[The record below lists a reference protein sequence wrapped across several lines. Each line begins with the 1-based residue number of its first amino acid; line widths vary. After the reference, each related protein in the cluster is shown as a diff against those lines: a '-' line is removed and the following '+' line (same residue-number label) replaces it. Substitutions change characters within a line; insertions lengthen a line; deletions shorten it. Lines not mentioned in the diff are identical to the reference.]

1 MKTNNFILIFMLI
14 SIVTLIGC
22 SQKGTMELNNLKND
36 TIIFGKIKW
45 TTPGPSTII
54 LNLKGYADDTCYLD
68 GYLILPK
75 IKVDTT
81 FSIERYDPKKFGIS
95 YKKYKSKNTSLKID
109 YLIPGYFF

>member
-1 MKTNNFILIFMLI
+1 MKNNNFLSFFILVIIVIF
-14 SIVTLIGC
+14 SSC
-22 SQKGTMELNNLKND
+22 SQKGIIVLNNLKKD
-36 TIIFGKIKW
+36 TMIFEKIKW

-54 LNLKGYADDTCYLD
+54 LNLKGYADDTCYLE

-75 IKVDTT
+75 MKVDTT
-81 FSIERYDPKKFGIS
+81 FSIERYDPKKFGID